1 MSDITVDPASVR
13 QVRYEELQKFRE
25 QVKESEDQW
34 QDVSI
39 ACTATQTHTHSS
51 SADILRVQGL

>member
-25 QVKESEDQW
+25 QVKESEDQL

-39 ACTATQTHTHSS
+39 ACTDRKSTRLNSS
-51 SADILRVQGL
+51 HL